1 MNRSEAKELLP
12 IIQAFAEGKTI
23 QIRKHGE
30 ECYYDST
37 NSNLNFALEH
47 YDYRIKA
54 EPKYRPF
61 ANTDECWQEMQKH
74 NPFGWIKYK
83 TDNVYSFIVKVDK
96 DYVYLAVNE
105 YWSFETLLK
114 KYTFAD
120 DTPFGI
126 KEE

>member
-1 MNRSEAKELLP
+1 MNRKETAERIEIMQAFVDGKQIEFKDSMGRWCEAKNPLWNWDSE
-12 IIQAFAEGKTI
+12 
-23 QIRKHGE
+23 RK
-30 ECYYDST
+30 
-37 NSNLNFALEH
+37 
-47 YDYRIKA
+47 YRIKPK
-54 EPKYRPF
+54 PKYRPF
-61 ANTDECWQEMQKH
+61 ANLEECWQEMQKH

-105 YWSFETLLK
+105 YWSFETLFK

>member
-1 MNRSEAKELLP
+1 MNRKETAERIEIMQAFVDGKQIEFKDSVGRWCEAKNPLWNWDSE
-12 IIQAFAEGKTI
+12 
-23 QIRKHGE
+23 RK
-30 ECYYDST
+30 
-37 NSNLNFALEH
+37 
-47 YDYRIKA
+47 YRIKPK
-54 EPKYRPF
+54 PKYRPF
-61 ANTDECWQEMQKH
+61 ANIEECWQEMQKH

-105 YWSFETLLK
+105 YWSFETLFK

-120 DTPFGI
+120 GTPFGI

>member
-1 MNRSEAKELLP
+1 MDREHAKELLP
-12 IIQAFAEGKTI
+12 IIQAFAEGKAI
-23 QIRKHGE
+23 QSRYING
-30 ECYYDST
+30 
-37 NSNLNFALEH
+37 SNTWLNDNNLSFGDGVE
-47 YDYRIKA
+47 YRIKP

-61 ANTDECWQEMQKH
+61 ANVEECWQEMQKH

>member
-1 MNRSEAKELLP
+1 MDRKETAER
-12 IIQAFAEGKTI
+12 IKIMQAFVDGK
-23 QIRKHGE
+23 QIEFKDCMGRWCEVKNPLWNWDSERK
-30 ECYYDST
+30 
-37 NSNLNFALEH
+37 
-47 YDYRIKA
+47 YRIKP

-61 ANTDECWQEMQKH
+61 ANVDECWQEIQKH
-74 NPFGWIKYK
+74 QPFGWIKYE

-105 YWSFETLLK
+105 YWSFDIILK

-120 DTPFGI
+120 GTPFGI

>member
-1 MNRSEAKELLP
+1 MNRKETAERIEIMQAFVDGKQIEFKDSMGRWCEAKNPLWNWDSE
-12 IIQAFAEGKTI
+12 
-23 QIRKHGE
+23 RK
-30 ECYYDST
+30 
-37 NSNLNFALEH
+37 
-47 YDYRIKA
+47 YRIKSK
-54 EPKYRPF
+54 PKYRPF
-61 ANTDECWQEMQKH
+61 ANVEECWQEMQKH

-96 DYVYLAVNE
+96 DYVYLAVNV